1 MHLKN
6 KREAGIPM
14 ATLKGIAY
22 RLKSKG
28 EMYERSNTTVT
39 PEKGVENDYRGHPH
53 NRQVTV
59 LSVEDWQRACDELGV
74 DLHWTTR
81 RANLLVEGISFSPAS
96 VGDIV
101 QIGDLRLQITRE
113 TDPCQ
118 RMEGE
123 KPGLM
128 KALAPDWRGGAC
140 CRVISGGDIAVGD
153 SVNVIIEK

>member
-1 MHLKN
+1 
-6 KREAGIPM
+6 M

-28 EMYERSNTTVT
+28 EMHITELSHVT
-39 PEKGVENDYRGHPH
+39 PKSGVENDYRGHPH

-59 LSVEDWQRACDELGV
+59 LSLEDWQRACDELKLN
-74 DLHWTTR
+74 LHWTTR

-96 VGDIV
+96 VGDVIK
-101 QIGDLRLQITRE
+101 IGDLRLQITRE

-118 RMEGE
+118 RMEDLQ
-123 KPGLM
+123 PGLM

-140 CRVISGGDIAVGD
+140 CRVINGGEVAVGD
-153 SVNVIIEK
+153 AVEVIPQAE

>member
-1 MHLKN
+1 
-6 KREAGIPM
+6 M
-14 ATLKGIAY
+14 AILKGIAY

-39 PEKGVENDYRGHPH
+39 PEHGLEKDYRGHPH

-59 LSVEDWQRACDELGV
+59 LSVEGWQSACDELLL

-113 TDPCQ
+113 TDPCH
-118 RMEGE
+118 RMEE
-123 KPGLM
+123 AQPGLM
-128 KALAPDWRGGAC
+128 KALTPDWRGGAC
-140 CRVISGGDIAVGD
+140 CRVISGGDIALGD
-153 SVNVIIEK
+153 GVDVIIQK

>member
-1 MHLKN
+1 
-6 KREAGIPM
+6 M

-28 EMYERSNTTVT
+28 EMHITELSNVT
-39 PEKGVENDYRGHPH
+39 PENGVENDYRGHPH

-59 LSVEDWQRACDELGV
+59 LSVEDWQRACDELKL

-81 RANLLVEGISFSPAS
+81 RANLLVEGISFNPAS
-96 VGDIV
+96 VGDVIK
-101 QIGDLRLQITRE
+101 IGGLHLQITRE

-118 RMEGE
+118 RMEDVQS
-123 KPGLM
+123 GLM

-140 CRVISGGDIAVGD
+140 CRVIRGGDIAVGD
-153 SVNVIIEK
+153 RVEVTPQD

>member
-1 MHLKN
+1 
-6 KREAGIPM
+6 M

-39 PEKGVENDYRGHPH
+39 PEHGVEKDYRGHPH

-59 LSVEDWQRACDELGV
+59 LSVEDWQSACDALKL

-81 RANLLVEGISFSPAS
+81 RANLLVEGISFSSAS
-96 VGDIV
+96 VGDVI

-118 RMEGE
+118 RMEDAQS
-123 KPGLM
+123 GLM
-128 KALAPDWRGGAC
+128 AALTPDWRGGAC
-140 CRVISGGDIAVGD
+140 CRVIEGGDIAVGD
-153 SVNVIIEK
+153 AVEVLPQVE

>member
-1 MHLKN
+1 
-6 KREAGIPM
+6 M

-28 EMYERSNTTVT
+28 EMHITELSNVT

-59 LSVEDWQRACDELGV
+59 LSVEDWQRACDELKL

-81 RANLLVEGISFSPAS
+81 RANLLVEGISFNPAS
-96 VGDIV
+96 VGDVIK
-101 QIGDLRLQITRE
+101 IGNLHLQITRE

-118 RMEGE
+118 RMEDVQS
-123 KPGLM
+123 GLM

-153 SVNVIIEK
+153 CVEVMPQD